1 MTTPIR
7 AKAVKRPPQRAVSLP
22 THSILNHKNDHITH
36 QIERGLMQAEEYK
49 MSEKTNQLM
58 YHHEFEAPRRGI
70 GEIRM
75 LVKGLAEQAEEK
87 ITIALESMGDACR
100 DTFVA
105 ITALGIQKNGTG
117 KMCIPFK
124 VSVDEI
130 LDACGKQRSNGSFN
144 PEARAEVIK
153 HIKTLSQTTIKF
165 TMPTTRQVKRGK
177 KWEWEDYE
185 VKVIGPI
192 ITHNGTIGEYARITG
207 KELWE
212 VQMLTLG
219 PWAEFTG
226 GRVMTKVVP
235 QQVLAYSSK
244 HEPYHKRLAHYIA
257 ELYRNN
263 ARETKGVMPH
273 GITMRA
279 LFEGAQIEP
288 ERNRGRFKDE
298 IDRALERLKQD
309 GIIGNYWYMSEK
321 NQLAARQVVEKR
333 IGRWF
338 DAYLNLFINFSPP
351 EAILQYY
358 RHIAKKDALAEG
370 KEDA

>member
-7 AKAVKRPPQRAVSLP
+7 AKAERRPLQRAVSLP

-49 MSEKTNQLM
+49 VSEKTNQLL
-58 YHHEFEAPRRGI
+58 YHHEFEAPKRGI
-70 GEIRM
+70 GEIRI

-87 ITIALESMGDACR
+87 ITIALNSMGDACR

-130 LDACGKQRSNGSFN
+130 LDTCGKQRSNGSFK

-192 ITHNGTIGEYARITG
+192 ITHNGTIGEYARVTG

-226 GRVMTKVVP
+226 GKVMTKVVP
-235 QQVLAYSSK
+235 QEVLAYSSK
-244 HEPYHKRLAHYIA
+244 REPYQKRLGHYLS
-257 ELYRNN
+257 ELFRNN
-263 ARETKGVMPH
+263 ARESKGILPH
-273 GITMRA
+273 GITMHA

-298 IDRALERLKQD
+298 VDKALERLKQD
-309 GIIGNYWYMSEK
+309 GVIGNYWYMPKK
-321 NQLAARQVVEKR
+321 NPPEACEIVANRV
-333 IGRWF
+333 GRWF
-338 DAYLNLFINFSPP
+338 DTYLDLFINFSPP
-351 EAILQYY
+351 ESTLEHYKN
-358 RHIAKKDALAEG
+358 IAKK
-370 KEDA
+370 EDVAGNENS